1 MASMIFGEYHNEKL
15 HPVETIFKTI
25 LNTDILKCVAGWSPG
40 PNYNQEPISATLTV
54 GKKLRY

>member
-1 MASMIFGEYHNEKL
+1 MIFGEYHNEKL